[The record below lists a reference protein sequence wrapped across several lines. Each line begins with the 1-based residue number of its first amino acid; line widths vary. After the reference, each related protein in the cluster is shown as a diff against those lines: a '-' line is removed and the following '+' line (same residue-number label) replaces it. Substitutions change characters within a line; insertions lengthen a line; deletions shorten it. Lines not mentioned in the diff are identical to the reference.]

1 MLDNVYKTTARFVQH
16 IQQQKQSIVQ
26 YKDEVGAS
34 AADITEIVSDTDV
47 AEFLL
52 DITNQANEF
61 KETAFGIKSRFF
73 STKTEPPAG
82 EFMIAPD
89 TTPPTPIVA
98 GAIKRSRERDQ
109 RFLHAV
115 GITEAARI
123 ALDLIGDTPSDISPE
138 TVKPTTDARAAS
150 TGYEFALIVGN
161 RQKSDM
167 YDVFVIRSGNSTR
180 EKIASGTGKSVNI
193 VITPTEPGKAEQ
205 LLVIVQLKK
214 NNKNYGLPSDP
225 IYVTVNP

>member
-1 MLDNVYKTTARFVQH
+1 MLDDVYRTSARFSQH
-16 IQQQKQSIVQ
+16 LQQQKQSIVQ

-34 AADITEIVSDTDV
+34 AADITEVIADTDV

-52 DITNQANEF
+52 YITNQANEF
-61 KETAFGIKSRFF
+61 KETAFGIKARFF

-123 ALDLIGDTPSDISPE
+123 ALDLIGDNSAEISPD
-138 TVKPTTDARAAS
+138 TVKPTIEARAAS
-150 TGYEFALIVGN
+150 TGYEFALIVEN

-167 YDVFVIRSGNSTR
+167 YDTYIIRAGNSTR
-180 EKIASGTGKSVNI
+180 EKASSNTGKSVNI

-205 LLVIVQLKK
+205 ILVIVQLKK
-214 NNKNYGLPSDP
+214 NNKPYGLPSDP

>member
-1 MLDNVYKTTARFVQH
+1 MLDNVYKTNARFVQH
-16 IQQQKQSIVQ
+16 LLQQKQSIVQ

-61 KETAFGIKSRFF
+61 KETAFGIKARFF
-73 STKTEPPAG
+73 STKTDPPAG

-89 TTPPTPIVA
+89 TTPPTPIIA

-109 RFLHAV
+109 RFLHAA

-123 ALDLIGDTPSDISPE
+123 ALDLIGDNSADISPE
-138 TVKPTTDARAAS
+138 LVKPLIEARAAS

-167 YDVFVIRSGNSTR
+167 YDIFVIRSGNSTR

-193 VITPTEPGKAEQ
+193 VIIPTEPGKAEQ
-205 LLVIVQLKK
+205 VLVIVQLKK
-214 NNKNYGLPSDP
+214 NNQNYGLPSDP